1 MSRFCWDFEETQFS
15 CGGFGGSF
23 RKIEGLRVGRI
34 WGLVSFKQVHLCL
47 EDSSGSRSNRKR
59 RRRVKLTSIV
69 SGSCNSIEFQRRF
82 ALLLLAL
89 WGVYRRCGIP
99 LAGNVDCFWPGFF
112 SFGFDFACHLIEFG
126 SEEHNQAMTGRLKIL
141 FVGGFTFRVGKA
153 FISFTIWW
161 ECPWCKP

>member
-1 MSRFCWDFEETQFS
+1 MQQTGGFGQLHSRYTIRCDPLFTVTCVGFFMSRFCWDFEETQFS

-99 LAGNVDCFWPGFF
+99 LAG
-112 SFGFDFACHLIEFG
+112 
-126 SEEHNQAMTGRLKIL
+126 
-141 FVGGFTFRVGKA
+141 GFTFRVGKA